1 MSSEKSKREMADFL
15 RKLLGVD
22 IEFERLSKEDLVRLY
37 NLFSQYTLLFLA
49 KIYRKSLKDKVL
61 ENYPLLRKADI
72 LTGFLVRVMKR

>member
-1 MSSEKSKREMADFL
+1 MAVEKTKREMADFL

-61 ENYPLLRKADI
+61 ESYPLLRKADI